1 MERCL
6 IKKNLPTWSQWTI
19 WKVNLVAMF
28 LFIDLW
34 FMFFLNVDQKS
45 KMATT
50 TDMGLCPD
58 TQLKCYYFRHL
69 CMARRFYWLVQLSC
83 TEKLLKVTINYYWK
97 INSGLYIRSILIT
110 FCLVLGIFHVY
121 DGVVREH
128 PDKKGKNV
136 LIRLKDVF
144 FEKFGIDEYKKVLV
158 KDAEVAVLA
167 LHPTWQLL
175 GKNSDG
181 MNTEEMLNR
190 VRYIISGLWKIYLQM
205 F

>member
-1 MERCL
+1 M
-6 IKKNLPTWSQWTI
+6 
-19 WKVNLVAMF
+19 
-28 LFIDLW
+28 
-34 FMFFLNVDQKS
+34 
-45 KMATT
+45 
-50 TDMGLCPD
+50 
-58 TQLKCYYFRHL
+58 
-69 CMARRFYWLVQLSC
+69 
-83 TEKLLKVTINYYWK
+83 
-97 INSGLYIRSILIT
+97 
-110 FCLVLGIFHVY
+110 VLGIFHVY

-181 MNTEEMLNR
+181 MNGEEMLNR
-190 VRYIISGLWKIYLQM
+190 VRYIISGVRKIYVQM
-205 F
+205 FKIWYSSTDFDLVVAGVSTFNVNYDRPMEKSLSFPV

>member
-1 MERCL
+1 
-6 IKKNLPTWSQWTI
+6 
-19 WKVNLVAMF
+19 
-28 LFIDLW
+28 
-34 FMFFLNVDQKS
+34 
-45 KMATT
+45 
-50 TDMGLCPD
+50 
-58 TQLKCYYFRHL
+58 
-69 CMARRFYWLVQLSC
+69 
-83 TEKLLKVTINYYWK
+83 
-97 INSGLYIRSILIT
+97 
-110 FCLVLGIFHVY
+110 LVLGIFHVY

-181 MNTEEMLNR
+181 MNGEEMLNR
-190 VRYIISGLWKIYLQM
+190 VRYIISGVRKIYVQM
-205 F
+205 FKIWYSSTDFDLVVAGVSTFNVNYDRPMEKSLSFPV

>member
-1 MERCL
+1 M
-6 IKKNLPTWSQWTI
+6 
-19 WKVNLVAMF
+19 
-28 LFIDLW
+28 
-34 FMFFLNVDQKS
+34 
-45 KMATT
+45 
-50 TDMGLCPD
+50 
-58 TQLKCYYFRHL
+58 
-69 CMARRFYWLVQLSC
+69 
-83 TEKLLKVTINYYWK
+83 
-97 INSGLYIRSILIT
+97 
-110 FCLVLGIFHVY
+110 VLGIFHVY

-181 MNTEEMLNR
+181 MNGEEMLNR
-190 VRYIISGLWKIYLQM
+190 VRYIISGVRKIYVQM
-205 F
+205 FKIWYSSTEFDLVVAGVSTFNVNYDRPMEKSLSFPV

>member
-1 MERCL
+1 
-6 IKKNLPTWSQWTI
+6 
-19 WKVNLVAMF
+19 
-28 LFIDLW
+28 
-34 FMFFLNVDQKS
+34 
-45 KMATT
+45 
-50 TDMGLCPD
+50 
-58 TQLKCYYFRHL
+58 
-69 CMARRFYWLVQLSC
+69 
-83 TEKLLKVTINYYWK
+83 
-97 INSGLYIRSILIT
+97 
-110 FCLVLGIFHVY
+110 LVLGIFHVY

-181 MNTEEMLNR
+181 MNGEEMLNR
-190 VRYIISGLWKIYLQM
+190 VRYIISGVRKIYVQM
-205 F
+205 FKIWYSSTEFDLVVAGVSTFNVNYDRPMEKSLSFPV